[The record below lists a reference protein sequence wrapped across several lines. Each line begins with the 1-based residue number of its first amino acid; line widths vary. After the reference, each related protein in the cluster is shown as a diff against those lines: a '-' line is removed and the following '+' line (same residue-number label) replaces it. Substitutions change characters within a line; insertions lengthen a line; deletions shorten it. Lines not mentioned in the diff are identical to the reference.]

1 MLGVAMI
8 VRIRQIVALV
18 FLIVVLAIA
27 LHQKVFADEYASN
40 KLSISEQIK
49 ALEENISRLRELE
62 RNSVS
67 SNGELPSQF
76 ADEIMDLQNEIAQLE
91 RFLCISCTLVAEYA
105 NIANLYVS
113 DLSDRILPAMVIL
126 FASLVGLWV
135 IIQAYRIMLGFL
147 SPEELY
153 RELVFVSMG
162 SILLSAFG
170 ADFVS
175 KVYHASLAI
184 IGSASEIAFVLAD
197 KPDLEKV
204 GITTELQEYQNLMSL
219 IYTVEQSVRKV
230 LNLAGSILGGS
241 SDWNIGKG
249 LLNVFYALV
258 LILPYFLVGVVYFSQ
273 LVISVFRLM
282 ILAALSPFLMLA
294 YAFNWGRPMVHSAIR
309 TLLSSVVI
317 MFAVTAAVAMVVYAV
332 DRQNINSLS
341 AELNIMDNQL
351 ILLIILGWMASGF
364 MTEATHIANS
374 ITSSSLS
381 NTGVGVLTAGATATA
396 GFAWAQKNKANPL
409 AWGRGY
415 GNAREAFLKNKD
427 GYGQM
432 REDAGSLYQRVKDVS
447 RGVKR

>member
-1 MLGVAMI
+1 MA
-8 VRIRQIVALV
+8 RIRQTIALV
-18 FLIVVLAIA
+18 FLILVLSMA
-27 LHQKVFADEYASN
+27 LYDKVFADDFSSSKAS
-40 KLSISEQIK
+40 IQEQIEALRAEIALLETK
-49 ALEENISRLRELE
+49 APIDNTRGGTKYKDRIEQLEKEIAALERLLC
-62 RNSVS
+62 VS
-67 SNGELPSQF
+67 C
-76 ADEIMDLQNEIAQLE
+76 
-91 RFLCISCTLVAEYA
+91 RLVAQYA
-105 NIANLYVS
+105 DIANLYVS

-170 ADFVS
+170 ADFVD

-230 LNLAGSILGGS
+230 LNLAGSILTEG
-241 SDWNIGKG
+241 GKG
-249 LLNVFYALV
+249 ILNVFYALV

-273 LVISVFRLM
+273 LVTSVFRLM

-332 DRQNINSLS
+332 DRQNIDALP
-341 AELNIMDNQL
+341 AELNIMDSEL

-396 GFAWAQKNKANPL
+396 GFTWPQKNKANPL

-415 GNAREAFLKNKD
+415 GNARKAFLENKD